1 MKEKDKTYSWNDISF
16 RQFQEIKTVLDD
28 IEDETDRSVRIAQ
41 IIYGDD
47 IIQLPIQ
54 TFNKLC
60 SGLSFLS
67 TEVPHDITV
76 KEVTVN
82 GRQYYFDGLLGKI
95 TTAQYIDFQNY
106 LRNNDEVKCFSVFMI
121 PKGHKYNDGYDMLE
135 VFEDIQ
141 DMPIPILYSASFFFN
156 RQFATFIKIFQHY
169 SMKQL
174 KKLKLPKEVK
184 QNMEKAVENSNN
196 LVQYLLS
203 QSFAK

>member
-1 MKEKDKTYSWNDISF
+1 MKGKDKTYNWNNISF
-16 RQFQEIKTVLDD
+16 RQFQEIKTALD
-28 IEDETDRSVRIAQ
+28 IEDETERGIVIAQ

-54 TFNKLC
+54 TFNQLC

-67 TEVPHDITV
+67 TEVPHDLTV
-76 KEVTVN
+76 KEITVN

-106 LRNNDEVKCFSVFMI
+106 LRNNDEVKCFSAFII

-141 DMPIPILYSASFFFN
+141 DMPIPILTSASFFFN
-156 RQFATFIKIFQHY
+156 RQFATFIKIFQRY

-174 KKLKLPKEVK
+174 KKVKLPKEKK
-184 QNMEKAVENSNN
+184 QKMQEMMENSNN

-203 QSFAK
+203 QNFAK

>member
-1 MKEKDKTYSWNDISF
+1 MKQNNKTYNWNNISY
-16 RQFQEIKTVLDD
+16 RQFQEIKTALD
-28 IEDETDRSVRIAQ
+28 IEDETEKGVRIAQ

-47 IIQLPIQ
+47 IILLPIQ
-54 TFNKLC
+54 TFNQLC
-60 SGLSFLS
+60 SGLTFLS
-67 TEVPHDITV
+67 TEVPHDLAV

-82 GRQYYFDGLLGKI
+82 GHQYYFDGLLGKI

-106 LRNNDEVKCFSVFMI
+106 LKNSDEVKCFSVFMI
-121 PKGHKYNDGYDMLE
+121 PKGHKYNDGYDMME

-141 DMPIPILYSASFFFN
+141 DIPIPILTSASFFFN

-174 KKLKLPKEVK
+174 KKAKLPKEKK
-184 QNMEKAVENSNN
+184 QEMLKMMENSNN

-203 QSFAK
+203 QNFAK

>member
-47 IIQLPIQ
+47 VIQLPIQ
-54 TFNKLC
+54 TFNQLC
-60 SGLSFLS
+60 GGLSFLS

-106 LRNNDEVKCFSVFMI
+106 LKNNDEVKCFSVFMI

-156 RQFATFIKIFQHY
+156 RQFATFIKIFQRY

-184 QNMEKAVENSNN
+184 
-196 LVQYLLS
+196 
-203 QSFAK
+203 